1 MSGFAAFPASI
12 RLPLS
17 HPPSP
22 LQAQPVN
29 TAGQPGE
36 LPFKVDIA
44 LELPPVLDEASGG
57 PVRQALDTITV
68 CVD

>member
-1 MSGFAAFPASI
+1 M
-12 RLPLS
+12 
-17 HPPSP
+17 
-22 LQAQPVN
+22 QPVN
-29 TAGQPGE
+29 TAAGQPGE
-36 LPFKVDIA
+36 LPFKLDIA